1 MKAQLAFMFMM
12 LINALSFMSQ
22 QALTD
27 VANAEQVEPPR
38 IYTPTSLIESMNN
51 GQNGNYTISNESY
64 VGFLPSSSPSIGENL
79 QAFLFPLQVFLNWL
93 GTVPLLIVAFF
104 TAFPNFIAGM
114 SGIPDALVFIIST
127 VWYIA
132 GVLSIIL
139 TFVK

>member
-27 VANAEQVEPPR
+27 VANQEQV
-38 IYTPTSLIESMNN
+38 IAPTMYSPTDLVKSMNN
-51 GQNGNYTISNESY
+51 GQNGNWTISNESY
-64 VGFLPSSSPSIGENL
+64 NSFLPSSSPSIGENL

-114 SGIPDALVFIIST
+114 AGIPPALVFIIST

-132 GVLSIIL
+132 GVLCIIL